1 MTEREK
7 TMGKMKQKK
16 KRKISSVLITLSVV
30 PLIFS
35 ILISTVISVYNTKS
49 NMEDEVESR
58 LYVVASNLSSYCD
71 GQDINAGNL
80 STYAEYLDSL
90 KHKGME
96 MALIL
101 DDLSCV
107 SSIKNENDYRVREIE
122 FERDFTADREELE
135 NGFFDDTVTIEGVEY
150 YGYYAPIYDKNDDL
164 MAMAFAGE
172 VKTNV
177 SEAVTSSIISSAV
190 IAVVLI
196 AVFTLVSVLFS
207 RRIVKTVSAAD
218 KRVNTLASGNLSK
231 QEDFKATV
239 RELDELLGATDS
251 MQQNLSE
258 TIGKVKNVSDDLS
271 GCITEVSSLTGST
284 AGKAHQITNAMDEL
298 SVTAGGMAENVQSI
312 NVQMVEIGNCINDI
326 SDDVEHLYNN
336 SESLLKTNDEAK
348 VDMESIMTSSHKSV
362 DAVNSILEQIRET
375 NVSITEIEKAVGII
389 LGISEQTALLSL
401 NASIEAARAG
411 EAGKG
416 FAVVAGEIGTLSAQS
431 ADGAEMIKNLAQT
444 IIEKSKTSVE
454 LAEGV
459 SALIANEQT
468 SINETQ
474 KKFEELSDNINMSVR
489 KIRDIAD
496 KTENLTGYKEKV
508 LDNVQ
513 DLSAISEENYASNEE
528 VSANVSEIISEVQVV
543 NKNCER
549 MNQMAKELEASVSY
563 FH

>member
-1 MTEREK
+1 
-7 TMGKMKQKK
+7 MGKTKTTTKTKK
-16 KRKISSVLITLSVV
+16 KRKISSVLLTISII
-30 PLIFS
+30 PLILS
-35 ILISTVISVYNTKS
+35 IVIITVISVYNTKT
-49 NMEDEVESR
+49 NLEDEVESR
-58 LYVVASNLSSYCD
+58 LSVVSSNLSSYCY

-90 KHKGME
+90 KDRGME

-107 SSIKNENDYRVREIE
+107 SSVKNANDYRVREIE
-122 FERDFTADREELE
+122 FERDFTADKEELE
-135 NGFFDDTVTIEGVEY
+135 KGFFDDTVTIEGVEY
-150 YGYYAPIYDKNDDL
+150 YGYYSPIYDKNDEL

-177 SEAVTSSIISSAV
+177 SEAVTSSIISSSV
-190 IAVVLI
+190 IAVVLV
-196 AVFTLVSVLFS
+196 AAFSVVTVLFS
-207 RRIVKTVSAAD
+207 RKIVKTVSVAD
-218 KRVNTLASGNLSK
+218 KRVNTLASGDLSR
-231 QEDFKATV
+231 QESFNASV
-239 RELDELLGATDS
+239 RELDELLTVTAS
-251 MQQNLSE
+251 MQENLSE
-258 TIGKVKNVSDDLS
+258 TIGKVKTVSDDL
-271 GCITEVSSLTGST
+271 GYCITEVTSLTGST
-284 AGKAHQITNAMDEL
+284 AGKSHQIANAMDEL
-298 SVTAGGMAENVQSI
+298 SVTAGGMAENVQNI

-326 SDDVEHLYNN
+326 SENVESLYAN
-336 SESLLKTNDEAK
+336 SESLLKTNDEAR
-348 VDMESIMTSSHKSV
+348 VDMDSIMVNSHKSV

-389 LGISEQTALLSL
+389 LAISEQTALLSL

-411 EAGKG
+411 EAGRG

-431 ADGAEMIKNLAQT
+431 AEGAEMIKNLAQT
-444 IIEKSKTSVE
+444 IIEKSKASVE

-459 SALIANEQT
+459 SSLIADEQT

-474 KKFEELSDNINMSVR
+474 KKFEELSENINLSVT

-543 NKNCER
+543 NKNCEK
-549 MNQMAKELEASVSY
+549 MTQMAKELETSVSY

>member
-1 MTEREK
+1 MGRTK
-7 TMGKMKQKK
+7 TKIRTKR
-16 KRKISSVLITLSVV
+16 KRKISSVLLTISVI
-30 PLIFS
+30 PLILS
-35 ILISTVISVYNTKS
+35 ILIVTAISVYNTKT
-49 NMEDEVESR
+49 NLEEEVESR
-58 LYVVASNLSSYCD
+58 LYVVASNLSSYCN

-107 SSIKNENDYRVREIE
+107 SSIKNENDFRVREIE
-122 FERDFTADREELE
+122 FEKDFVKDRAELE
-135 NGFFDDTVTIEGVEY
+135 AGFFDETVTIEGVEY
-150 YGYYAPIYDKNDDL
+150 YGYYAPVYGDGEL

-177 SEAVTSSIISSAV
+177 SEAVMSSIISSCAIAIILVV
-190 IAVVLI
+190 IFSVV
-196 AVFTLVSVLFS
+196 TVLFS
-207 RRIVKTVSAAD
+207 RKIVRTVSVAD
-218 KRVNTLASGNLSK
+218 RRVNTLASGNLCK
-231 QEDFKATV
+231 QEAYKASV
-239 RELDELLGATDS
+239 RELDDLLTATDS
-251 MQQNLSE
+251 MQGNLSE
-258 TIGKVKNVSDDLS
+258 TIGKVKTVSDDLTD
-271 GCITEVSSLTGST
+271 CIAEVSSLTGST
-284 AGKAHQITNAMDEL
+284 AGKAQHITNAMDEL

-326 SDDVEHLYNN
+326 SENVEHLYEN
-336 SESLLKTNDEAK
+336 SEQLLKTNDEAK
-348 VDMESIMTSSHKSV
+348 ADMAGIMTSSHKSV
-362 DAVNSILEQIRET
+362 EAVNSILDQIRET

-389 LGISEQTALLSL
+389 LAISEQTALLSL

-411 EAGKG
+411 EAGRG

-431 ADGAEMIKNLAQT
+431 AEGAEMIKNLAQT

-459 SALIANEQT
+459 SDLISKEQT
-468 SINETQ
+468 SINDTQ
-474 KKFEELSDNINMSVR
+474 RKFEELSENINQSVT

-543 NKNCER
+543 NKNCEK
-549 MNQMAKELEASVSY
+549 MNQMAKELETSVAY